1 MRTRSSSVVVRI
13 VVGLMVAAGV
23 LATTAAPAAAA
34 PLPVSYNFFS
44 GIPYAL
50 TDPGGSLPGSNDFR
64 CRPTADHPN
73 PVVLVHGT
81 GGGSMTNWGTYV
93 PLLRNEGYCVF
104 ALTYGA
110 VTSIPPFDQVGGMGR
125 IETSAAQLRTF
136 VDRVRQATGAAKV
149 DLVGHSQGTLMPTW
163 FVKYLG
169 GASSV
174 ARYVSIAP
182 LWNGT
187 GGSAAAQ
194 SGAFMRRLGLTETGL
209 PVCAACGQ
217 MQSGSPLL
225 GKIDAGGGPYV
236 PGIAYT
242 NISTRYDEAVIPYT
256 SGQVAGRPGDDV
268 TNIVVQNG
276 CSIDHSDHVAVA
288 ASRRAAT
295 YVLNA
300 LDPAHPRPVP
310 CLPVAPIVG

>member
-1 MRTRSSSVVVRI
+1 MRTRSTSVVVRTL
-13 VVGLMVAAGV
+13 VGLLLAAGAV
-23 LATTAAPAAAA
+23 TASVVPASAA

-50 TDPGGSLPGSNDFR
+50 GHPGGSLPGSNDFR
-64 CRPTADHPN
+64 CRPTAEHPN

-104 ALTYGA
+104 ALTYGT
-110 VTSIPPFDQVGGMGR
+110 VTSIAPFDQVGGMGR

-149 DLVGHSQGTLMPTW
+149 DIVGHSQGTLMPTW
-163 FVKYLG
+163 FVRYLD

-174 ARYVSIAP
+174 GRYVSLAP

-187 GGSAAAQ
+187 GGAVGAQ
-194 SGAFMRRLGLTETGL
+194 AGVVARRLGITETGL

-217 MQSGSPLL
+217 MQTGSALL
-225 GKIDAGGGPYV
+225 AEVNAGGGPYV

-242 NISTRYDEAVIPYT
+242 NISTMYDEAVIPYT

-268 TNIVVQNG
+268 TNFVVQNG
-276 CSIDHSDHVAVA
+276 CSADHSDHVAVA

-300 LDPAHPRPVP
+300 LDPAHPRSVP
-310 CLPVAPIVG
+310 CLPVLPIVG

>member
-1 MRTRSSSVVVRI
+1 MRTRSRFALVRGI
-13 VVGLMVAAGV
+13 VGLLLAAAAVAASV
-23 LATTAAPAAAA
+23 APAGAA
-34 PLPVSYNFFS
+34 PLPVSYSFFS

-50 TDPGGSLPGSNDFR
+50 GHPGGSLPGSNDFG
-64 CRPTADHPN
+64 CRPTAEHPD

-104 ALTYGA
+104 ALTYGT
-110 VTSIPPFDQVGGMGR
+110 VTSVAPFDQVGGMGR

-136 VDRVRQATGAAKV
+136 VDRVRRATGAAKV
-149 DLVGHSQGTLMPTW
+149 DLVGHSQGTLMPSW
-163 FVKYLG
+163 YVKYLG

-187 GGSAAAQ
+187 GGPVAAQ
-194 SGAFMRRLGLTETGL
+194 SGAFLRRLGLAETGL
-209 PVCAACGQ
+209 PICAACGQ
-217 MQSGSPLL
+217 MQTGSPLL
-225 GKIDAGGGPYV
+225 AKISAGGGPYV

-256 SGQVAGRPGDDV
+256 SGQVAGRVGDDV